1 MTLTTLGLSDVK
13 DIVNLTSDWQD
24 GWSEKML
31 IDGVNA
37 NNLFGFVVRQQ
48 DSLVGFLTYTIGGDF
63 SDLLDIVVDK
73 TQRQKGIA
81 TLLMQAYFDKLKE
94 NKVEKSL
101 LEVRKNNLVAINL
114 YKKHGYDQLYIRT
127 KYYPDGE
134 DALVMEKEIL

>member
-48 DSLVGFLTYTIGGDF
+48 DNLVGFLTYTIGGDF

-81 TLLMQAYFDKLKE
+81 TLLMQAYFDKLKV
-94 NKVEKSL
+94 NKVGKSL

>member
-48 DSLVGFLTYTIGGDF
+48 DSLVGFLTYTIGEDF

-81 TLLMQAYFDKLKE
+81 TLLMQAYFDKLKV
-94 NKVEKSL
+94 NKVKKSL

>member
-73 TQRQKGIA
+73 TQRQKGIG